1 MTRTIAYL
9 KGLFITGYKPKQ
21 ADYADLFD
29 SMNVATEITWLAFLN
44 LYGMDMMIPGLYKI
58 TDSTAAD
65 AGIFVRAL
73 DNSRIKVAAT
83 GLFMNCDFQNAG
95 GNMLGI
101 WWSGITAVMG
111 NYCIWNGMHWKSLT
125 GVLGS
130 YPDGDATNWKL
141 VDRPDASYIIEADAV
156 DYDVVM
162 DVINR
167 RKDKR
172 GNDIGSSSGFQWGN
186 DNTTFNYS
194 NGVGDWRIQ
203 NQRGRFIGNFGT
215 GSALISAGETC
226 EGDVL
231 DNKFMGSG
239 IIDCSM
245 VAGRMMEGCT
255 VNYNSDITFN
265 GHFDYSNNLVQIK
278 YSDIPNSY
286 VVSGMSYVQ
295 MTPADCHIG
304 ELLLTSTN
312 STETINNIKNL
323 PEGRCVRVYLQ
334 AGLSVTFATGGV
346 IKMQNGSSFTIN
358 GTHGDWIEFEKRGG
372 KILHTNT
379 GKY

>member
-9 KGLFITGYKPKQ
+9 KGLWITGYKPKQ

-29 SMNVATEITWLAFLN
+29 SMNVVTEITWLAFLN
-44 LYGMDMMIPGLYKI
+44 LYGTDTMVPGIYKI
-58 TDSTAAD
+58 TDSTVAD
-65 AGIFVRAL
+65 AGIFITAL
-73 DNSRIKVAAT
+73 DNSRIKVQAT

-101 WWSGITAVMG
+101 WWSGITAVLG
-111 NYCIWNGMHWKSLT
+111 NYSIWNGMHWQSLT
-125 GVLGS
+125 GAAGS
-130 YPDGDATNWKL
+130 YPDGDPTNWKR
-141 VDRPDASYIIEADAV
+141 VNKPDASYIIEADTI

-172 GNDIGSSSGFQWGN
+172 GNDICSSSGFQWGN

-215 GSALISAGETC
+215 GSAMISAGETC

-231 DNKFMGSG
+231 DNKFMGGG

-245 VAGRMMEGCT
+245 ALGRMMEGCT
-255 VNYNSDITFN
+255 VSYNSDITFN
-265 GHFDYSNNLVQIK
+265 GNYNYSNNLIQIK
-278 YSDIPNSY
+278 LSDVPNTY
-286 VVSGMSYVQ
+286 DVSGVSYVQ
-295 MTPADCHIG
+295 MTPGDCYIG
-304 ELLLTSTN
+304 ELLLTSSN
-312 STETINNIKNL
+312 SSETIDNIKNL
-323 PEGRCVRVYLQ
+323 PEGRCVRVYPQ
-334 AGLSVTFATGGV
+334 AGLSVTFATRGV
-346 IKMQNGSSFTIN
+346 IKMQNGTSFTIN

-372 KILHTNT
+372 QILHTNT